1 MVIIFKS
8 PSVLVDILRV
18 ELVSRI
24 PLKCHIVEG
33 AVEQNKYM
41 PKCKL
46 CEINLLF
53 LQISIILVFSA
64 VCICN
69 FKSL

>member
-18 ELVSRI
+18 EWVSRI

-33 AVEQNKYM
+33 AVEQNKCQNVNYV
-41 PKCKL
+41 K
-46 CEINLLF
+46 
-53 LQISIILVFSA
+53 
-64 VCICN
+64 
-69 FKSL
+69 